1 MPFCTLDIALNHNI
15 YSDCFLVANDC
26 SVFKGLCVVTVC
38 RASLHS
44 AAVQVRGIRGRE
56 SAAVSV
62 QMNIPVLINSELKCR
77 EIESDYCQS
86 KYS

>member
-1 MPFCTLDIALNHNI
+1 MVN
-15 YSDCFLVANDC
+15 YS
-26 SVFKGLCVVTVC
+26 SVFEGLCVVTVC
-38 RASLHS
+38 RHSLHS
-44 AAVQVRGIRGRE
+44 ALVQVRGIRGRE
-56 SAAVSV
+56 GAAVSV